1 MVLEVTPLNEPLG
14 AVVHGWEPHASLSNR
29 DVDVIRGGLRAHAVL
44 VFRGHARPTDDQ
56 LVRFAETFG
65 DLVKGSEWFGDIA
78 PKPEILRVNNLIDDD
93 GVAQGTGA
101 SDSLEW
107 HSDYS
112 YVHTV
117 GKESFLEAVEVPS
130 VKPPKTYFCSQ
141 YDAFDRLPAA
151 LADKL
156 RGLRAHHSITN
167 YAAGGKRRPHEGT
180 RNGEDFRD
188 DFQAKR
194 ARNRELGIERPDIPE
209 AEHPV
214 ILQHPDTG
222 RDILYVSR
230 GITRRIV
237 GMTKDESDDLLK
249 ELAAHSTPPECVYG
263 HEWRVGDMIMFDTLG
278 TLHRRDAW
286 DPSERRVMRQM
297 STLWTPPAETGASPQ

>member
-1 MVLEVTPLNEPLG
+1 MVLNVTPLAEPLG
-14 AVVHGWEPHASLSNR
+14 AVVQGWQPDAALSAQ
-29 DVDVIRGGLRAHAVL
+29 DQDIIRTGLRDHAVL
-44 VFRGHARPTDDQ
+44 VFRGHDQPTDGQ
-56 LVRFAETFG
+56 LVGFAETFG

-78 PKPEILRVNNLIDDD
+78 PKPEILRVNNLLDDD
-93 GVAQGTGA
+93 GVAKGTGA

-117 GKESFLEAVEVPS
+117 GKESFLEAVEVPK
-130 VKPPKTYFCSQ
+130 VNRPKTYFCSQ
-141 YDAFDRLPAA
+141 YQAFDRLDPAMV
-151 LADKL
+151 KTL

-167 YAAGGKRRPHEGT
+167 YAAGGKAKPQ
-180 RNGEDFRD
+180 NGEDFRD

-194 ARNRELGIERPDIPE
+194 QRNRDLGIERPDIPE

-237 GMTKDESDDLLK
+237 GLPKDESDDLLK
-249 ELAAHSTPPECVYG
+249 QLAAHSTPPEYVYG
-263 HEWRVGDMIMFDTLG
+263 HDWQVGDMIMFDTLG

-286 DPSERRVMRQM
+286 DPTERRVMRQM
-297 STLWTPPAETGASPQ
+297 STLWTPPANLVNTGAAVQ

>member
-1 MVLEVTPLNEPLG
+1 MVLEVTPLDQPLG
-14 AVVHGWEPHASLSNR
+14 ALVRGWEPKAALSRGDEGIIR
-29 DVDVIRGGLRAHAVL
+29 DALRDYSVL
-44 VFRGHARPTDDQ
+44 VFRGHEQPTDEQ
-56 LVRFAETFG
+56 LVAFAENFG

-78 PKPEILRVNNLIDDD
+78 PVPEILRVNNLVDAD

-112 YVHTV
+112 YVDTV
-117 GKESFLEAVEVPS
+117 GKESFLNAVEIPALN
-130 VKPPKTYFCSQ
+130 PPKTYFCSQ
-141 YDAFDRLPAA
+141 YDAFQRLSPGMADR
-151 LADKL
+151 L

-167 YAAGGKRRPHEGT
+167 YAAGGRRTPRE
-180 RNGEDFRD
+180 GEDFRD

-194 ARNRELGIERPDIPE
+194 ERNRRLGIARPDIPE

-214 ILQHPDTG
+214 ILRHPDTG
-222 RDILYVSR
+222 REILYVSR

-237 GMTKDESDDLLK
+237 GIPKDESDDLLK
-249 ELAAHSTPPECVYG
+249 ELAAHSTKPECVYA
-263 HEWRVGDMIMFDTLG
+263 HEWQLGDMVVFDTLG

-286 DPSERRVMRQM
+286 DPAERRVMRQM
-297 STLWTPPAETGASPQ
+297 STLWRPSADGVAA